1 MIIRKKDAGA
11 YWPRLLKQT
20 QKV

>member
-1 MIIRKKDAGA
+1 MIIRKKESGA